1 MAYNM
6 NLVTGS
12 LGTDHVTSADDGA
25 LYAAIFG
32 SGQYVMNGMEHR
44 VVNNNQIQIAAGSV
58 LINGRF
64 ARINYGN
71 TAQIPI
77 ENGTSGMKRNDLI
90 VITYRYGS
98 AESASIDVIKGNV
111 TSGDAS
117 DPAYVSGDIL
127 KGDSVVQMPLYRVRI
142 NGISIE
148 GVDFLGQRVNSLMD
162 VMKSLYPPVGSIIEN
177 ADGANPSL
185 RYPGTT
191 WVLHGAGRVAVCVD
205 TSDGDFGAGKTG
217 GSKSVTL
224 VSANIPPHSHV
235 VPSHT
240 HGMNH
245 SHSIPQLT
253 GTALASG
260 SEHEHCAHYNSD
272 GGSGSKNRY
281 LPSGKKNSETPLT
294 LKDGAHTH
302 TIRTNAGTT
311 GGSSIALTGNS
322 NQFSTANTGNGT
334 PVNTMDPYITVYR
347 WRRTA

>member
-77 ENGTSGMKRNDLI
+77 ENGTSGMMRNDLI

-111 TSGDAS
+111 TSGDAP
-117 DPAYVSGDIL
+117 DPAYTVGDIL

-142 NGISIE
+142 NGISIA
-148 GVDFLGQRVNSLMD
+148 GVDFLGQRVNSIMD
-162 VMKSLYPPVGSIIEN
+162 MMKSLYPPVGSIIEN

-217 GSKSVTL
+217 GNKSVAL
-224 VSANIPPHSHV
+224 DSNNLPEHRHR

-240 HGMNH
+240 HQMTH
-245 SHSIPQLT
+245 THVIPALS
-253 GTALASG
+253 GTAVASG
-260 SEHEHCAHYNSD
+260 SEHEHCGHYNSD
-272 GGSGSKNRY
+272 GGSGSHNRY
-281 LPSGKKNSETPLT
+281 LPSGKKDSTTPLT
-294 LKDGAHTH
+294 LKDGSHAHTVK
-302 TIRTNAGTT
+302 TNA
-311 GGSSIALTGNS
+311 SNTGNS
-322 NQFSTANTGNGT
+322 PAYTYGSEIFNTDWAGYSK
-334 PVNTMDPYITVYR
+334 PVNVMNPYVTVYR

>member
-12 LGTDHVTSADDGA
+12 LGRDHVTSADDGA

-32 SGQYVMNGMEHR
+32 SGQYVMNGLEHR
-44 VVNNNQIQIAAGSV
+44 VVNNNQIQLSSGSV

-64 ARINYGN
+64 ARIDYGN

-117 DPAYVSGDIL
+117 DPAYTVGDIL
-127 KGDSVVQMPLYRVRI
+127 KGDSLVQMPLYRVRI
-142 NGISIE
+142 NGISIA

-217 GSKSVTL
+217 GNKKVTL
-224 VSANIPPHSHV
+224 VSGNI
-235 VPSHT
+235 PSHT
-240 HGMNH
+240 HNVPAHTHSMNH
-245 SHSIPQLT
+245 THSIPSLT
-253 GTALASG
+253 GTAQASG
-260 SEHEHCAHYNSD
+260 SEHEHCGHYNKD
-272 GGSGSKNRY
+272 GGSGGHNRY
-281 LPSGKKNSETPLT
+281 LPSGKYNSTTPLT
-294 LKDGAHTH
+294 LKDGEHTH
-302 TIRTNAGTT
+302 VVKTNAGTT
-311 GGSSIALTGNS
+311 GSSSA
-322 NQFSTANTGNGT
+322 ANTGNSAQVATSATGSGT
-334 PVNTMDPYITVYR
+334 AVNIMNPYVTVYR